1 MFLTKYKE
9 IMNFKFYKKNK
20 IIKKLINNI
29 KEVVDINKS
38 ILICNKNQI
47 EFEYEGYIYTID
59 KFLNSKILQ
68 EYYKKEYYKKNSSL
82 YDDLFEEILCFDD
95 STIGV
100 RIVKKEKMA
109 LSLFSKLYRDENVK
123 FLEVYSKDFVENKKR
138 MLMKNYNI

>member
-9 IMNFKFYKKNK
+9 MMSFKLYKKNK
-20 IIKKLINNI
+20 IIKELINNI
-29 KEVVDINKS
+29 KEAVDINKS

-82 YDDLFEEILCFDD
+82 YNDLFEEIFCFDD

-138 MLMKNYNI
+138 ILMKNYNM